1 MSLHMTKTPALN
13 KILIASLALL
23 AALLL
28 AGCGSDEEDPQKVVE
43 SALEKAADITSGQA
57 EVKASI
63 LTGALPPSFD
73 IVGGGPFDTEAEG
86 GVSYDLDLTVQV
98 AGTEQEL
105 GFAAVDGKSYLKVGN
120 KAAETKNN
128 TGGGLDP
135 GSIETFIDSLSDYVT
150 EASFSE
156 ERNLGKE
163 QLKVYDVV
171 YDTAKLLED
180 LSNDNPELTQLSI
193 PGLGSVDQLSEGIK
207 NSTGSL
213 GVGTDGFPHLI
224 TLNVPI
230 ERTSTQAGV
239 RLSLT
244 LTEINQP
251 VTIEAPE
258 NIVERS
264 ELGGIADFLGG

>member
-1 MSLHMTKTPALN
+1 MSLHMN
-13 KILIASLALL
+13 KNSVLAKLLIASLAI
-23 AALLL
+23 ATALVL
-28 AGCGSDEEDPQKVVE
+28 AGCGSDEEDPQKIVE
-43 SALEKAADITSGQA
+43 SALEKAADIKSGQA

-105 GFAAVDGKSYLKVGN
+105 GFAAVDGKSYLKVGD
-120 KAAETKNN
+120 KAAEMKDN
-128 TGGGLDP
+128 TAGGLNP

-150 EASFSE
+150 EATFSE
-156 ERNLGKE
+156 DRNIGKE
-163 QLKVYDVV
+163 QVKVYDVI
-171 YDTAKLLED
+171 YDTAALLED
-180 LSNDNPELTQLSI
+180 LSKDNPELTKLSI
-193 PGLGSVDQLSEGIK
+193 PGLGSVDQLSDGIK

-213 GVGTDGFPHLI
+213 GIGTDGFPHLI
-224 TLNVPI
+224 TVNVPI
-230 ERTSTQAGV
+230 ERTSSQAGLRV
-239 RLSLT
+239 SLT

-251 VTIEAPE
+251 VTIEAPD

-264 ELGGIADFLGG
+264 ELGGFADFLGG